1 MHFKVLIFLSSLLF
15 LVGCSAGP
23 DFERDNE
30 NDPDGGSF
38 IPNPPSGEHY
48 ELDEEGNVTLF
59 WEDNTDFE
67 LGYRIYKS
75 LGENESFKLLAEL
88 EENSTSYT
96 DKSKLFAF
104 PTRYHIVSYSEES
117 ESYAFTVEIDFGDIS
132 NFKAEFEKD
141 YDSVNFSWQNEIYF
155 VKVDGFLLSKK
166 TDKESRFEPVEVIPN
181 SVSEYSIPTPQD
193 GFVHEFKLSAFNIYK
208 SDTTLFASKAI
219 PTISTE
225 PKNLKLELIST
236 DSLMINWKSI
246 SDFEDSFQLTL
257 IDQSGKETVFL
268 DEGTTS
274 HTFAKQFVVDDELEV
289 RLAGR
294 NNSVLSPIVTKTLDT
309 TLEPPILEQVQ
320 HLSDNE
326 LVISI
331 SDPSHISRDININ
344 RRTENSEFQMIGT
357 AKRGNNTF
365 LDNSA
370 DPTKTYTYNAS
381 TALSV
386 NSDPIHVHYNKSFKQ
401 IKRITGAADLN
412 VVAFEVGFPAYRQG
426 SSKILF
432 PSSYD
437 QLEATYYDIPTENI
451 IRKFD
456 LEIFPNKMAFDRDE
470 TKIFTTNYQNST
482 IHVYDFESGAII
494 DSLNLEYSDIID
506 FEVINAGKI
515 VATVR
520 SDHYESYLITI
531 DFTAQTIEVIDSF
544 SSDNP
549 QLIID
554 KTAEKLLLVASQPGP
569 MYSYDHYSITND
581 GKLNFNKRD
590 IHSFYTTNFSAT
602 LDTAIVVGSD
612 DLSLFDINTGEKY
625 WHFEHHSISNHCCSN
640 VQLLPEKLIVL
651 QGQYCTYLIDVTY
664 DENSIIDSHCHKSS
678 RLTAA
683 GIVNMNFGNTQY
695 LLDLRRSHTVG
706 YDDFFD
712 VLSIKE
718 GWKEI
723 FEE

>member
-236 DSLMINWKSI
+236 DSLMITWKSI

-432 PSSYD
+432 PSSYNR
-437 QLEATYYDIPTENI
+437 LEAVYFDIFTEKNI
-451 IRKFD
+451 MKFD
-456 LEIFPNKMAFDRDE
+456 LAIFPKKISFDINE
-470 TKIFTTNYQNST
+470 TKIYTTNYQNST
-482 IHVYDFESGAII
+482 IHIYDFESGAII
-494 DSLNLEYSDIID
+494 DSLKVEYSDIID
-506 FEVINAGKI
+506 FELINADKI
-515 VATVR
+515 AASVR
-520 SDHYESYLITI
+520 SDKDNYHLITI
-531 DFTAQTIEVIDSF
+531 NFTTQAVEIIDSF
-544 SSDNP
+544 SQVSP
-549 QLIID
+549 RLKID
-554 KTAEKLLLVASQPGP
+554 EMGKKLLLINSQSGSP
-569 MYSYDHYSITND
+569 YSYDHYTITDD
-581 GKLNFNKRD
+581 GELIFNKRD
-590 IHSFYTTNFSAT
+590 VHSFYTTKFTSD
-602 LDTAIVVGSD
+602 LDTAIVIKQN
-612 DLSLFDINTGEKY
+612 DLSLFDTNTGERL
-625 WHFEHHSISNHCCSN
+625 WHFVHHSIRNFCCGN
-640 VQLLPEKLIVL
+640 YQVQLLSEKLIVL
-651 QGQYCTYLIDVTY
+651 QSQYCTYLIDMKSN
-664 DENSIIDSHCHKSS
+664 ENPIIDGRCYYSS
-678 RLTAA
+678 S
-683 GIVNMNFGNTQY
+683 GVVNMNFDNINY
-695 LLDLRRSHTVG
+695 ILDLRRGNTT
-706 YDDFFD
+706 DDENFID
-712 VLSIKE
+712 VLTIKE

-723 FEE
+723 F